1 MILKIS
7 FDSTQSVILSHLK
20 DAVACCIS
28 IFACF
33 SARVIWYP
41 LWCRARERNYPFW
54 CSISF
59 CAVTPCSCSSQGS
72 SCWEARGKLFCL
84 GSGYEE
90 GIAHCSEQTDLVLAR
105 AQAVGKVRFLSVRDF
120 ILMGLLLGES
130 TYLGE
135 IFIWHFGY
143 LFWQKHTV
151 WEMAWWAQVP
161 KIPCWVNSSDCKR
174 RQSVGRPERWGMATP
189 WVCRAV
195 VGAFPSEAADILFL
209 CLRRESSLEVVLL
222 PKFWACSYPFFTP
235 AWLTTH

>member
-1 MILKIS
+1 MQLTGQQLLRSKREAFLPGLQLRRRHCS
-7 FDSTQSVILSHLK
+7 LL
-20 DAVACCIS
+20 
-28 IFACF
+28 
-33 SARVIWYP
+33 
-41 LWCRARERNYPFW
+41 RADRP
-54 CSISF
+54 
-59 CAVTPCSCSSQGS
+59 CASSCSSCGKSQVFIR
-72 SCWEARGKLFCL
+72 ARFYPNGTATGRIHLSWWDIYLAFW
-84 GSGYEE
+84 
-90 GIAHCSEQTDLVLAR
+90 IA
-105 AQAVGKVRFLSVRDF
+105 FL
-120 ILMGLLLGES
+120 
-130 TYLGE
+130 
-135 IFIWHFGY
+135 
-143 LFWQKHTV
+143 QKHTV